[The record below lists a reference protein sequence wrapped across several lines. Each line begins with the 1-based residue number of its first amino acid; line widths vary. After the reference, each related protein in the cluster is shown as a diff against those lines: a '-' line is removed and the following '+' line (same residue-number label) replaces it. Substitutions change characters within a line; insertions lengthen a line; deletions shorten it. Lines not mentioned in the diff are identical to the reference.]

1 MCISLLVNTT
11 IGRTAC
17 LCKCADL
24 IGRRR
29 HGFREVGSEE
39 GEGAWQSAHTPRALT
54 HTRIARAHTR
64 TLAHTHTQARTHTHT
79 HARARTRRL
88 CSKDGVSVAVDR
100 SARMQTDYSRVTSGS
115 GQPIGPRDATSGK
128 AGDRSARA
136 LSAAS
141 AASALSCS
149 RGHAAPSRAEAVF
162 AERARIGNRTKHIA
176 EVAGIGRMRVQRLVS
191 RTHDLAV
198 LHAVCGV
205 CSCAPQ
211 CANLLGHDKL

>member
-1 MCISLLVNTT
+1 MVSEKWAVK
-11 IGRTAC
+11 RV
-17 LCKCADL
+17 
-24 IGRRR
+24 R
-29 HGFREVGSEE
+29 VPGS
-39 GEGAWQSAHTPRALT
+39 Q
-54 HTRIARAHTR
+54 
-64 TLAHTHTQARTHTHT
+64 HTHHAHSHTHT
-79 HARARTRRL
+79 HSSRAHTHARTHIHASSHTHTHSHVRARARRL
-88 CSKDGVSVAVDR
+88 CSKDGVSVAADR

-205 CSCAPQ
+205 CPCAPQ
-211 CANLLGHDKL
+211 CAKLLGHDKL